1 MNFTNELLDFAAAS
15 VNWNLITV
23 PFLLAFLFI
32 QYKSLWAGMWS
43 ICIKILYLY
52 SWKAWKYMDFI
63 FMFWLRVKIFLCFLT
78 GITPKYRTMLL
89 VLLLVYSLLTLF
101 IETSVTIL
109 WSLKGESWSWNS
121 NWFVNLF
128 GLQRYHLWPSIYGK
142 WCF

>member
-63 FMFWLRVKIFLCFLT
+63 FMFWLRVKIFFLLPDRYY
-78 GITPKYRTMLL
+78 PKIQNYAAGAFASLFFVDPLYWDLSNNPMVSKGREMELEFKL
-89 VLLLVYSLLTLF
+89 VCQPLW
-101 IETSVTIL
+101 VTKV
-109 WSLKGESWSWNS
+109 S
-121 NWFVNLF
+121 FMA
-128 GLQRYHLWPSIYGK
+128 
-142 WCF
+142 